1 VLCKGRRSVT
11 SESCVVGVG
20 LQRSDTVLVEI
31 TVYVLQ
37 VGKKS
42 ISL

>member
-1 VLCKGRRSVT
+1 VLRKGRRSVT

-20 LQRSDTVLVEI
+20 LQRSGTVLREI
-31 TVYVLQ
+31 TVHVLE

>member
-1 VLCKGRRSVT
+1 MLCKVRRSVT

-20 LQRSDTVLVEI
+20 LQRSGTVLGEI
-31 TVYVLQ
+31 TVEILE